1 MEEEIKVAK
10 KKTWWD
16 ENDILKAFLEV
27 ADDASSWVSEVGTIE
42 PDKIDITYYESLGEV
57 AGCARLVKKL
67 LEVDDVSH

>member
-1 MEEEIKVAK
+1 MEELTKVAK

-27 ADDASSWVSEVGTIE
+27 ADDASGWVSEVGTIE
-42 PDKIDITYYESLGEV
+42 PDKIDITHYESLGEV

-67 LEVDDVSH
+67 LEAADD